1 MLTDEAKL
9 DQRLN
14 PIDRNVLAV
23 LQFIKDGKGTN
34 EDGFFDIILKTGD
47 GISSSLQGWMKGFG
61 VPCDY
66 ASIMRSINKLERFGY
81 LIYKRGFFNK
91 AIQRGYYPKVK
102 ILKGTVDKEDAVS
115 NNYSSES
122 CGDIAFAKEKEKEKK
137 KENEN
142 DKQKENESISA
153 SDISRIFSK
162 HEKTEEE
169 AVERYW
175 ECCRKA
181 KEDILEGHICNES
194 QLHTRV
200 KVDGLGYEEEELRDL
215 LRAKLK
221 ADKAL

>member
-81 LIYKRGFFNK
+81 LNYERGFYNK
-91 AIQRGYYPKVK
+91 FTQRGDYPKIK
-102 ILKGTVDKEDAVS
+102 ILKGTVDMEDAVS
-115 NNYSSES
+115 NDDSSGS
-122 CGDIAFAKEKEKEKK
+122 CGDIAIDKEKK
-137 KENEN
+137 K
-142 DKQKENESISA
+142 KK
-153 SDISRIFSK
+153 
-162 HEKTEEE
+162 
-169 AVERYW
+169 
-175 ECCRKA
+175 RK
-181 KEDILEGHICNES
+181 
-194 QLHTRV
+194 
-200 KVDGLGYEEEELRDL
+200 
-215 LRAKLK
+215 
-221 ADKAL
+221 